1 MMRGT
6 RIVINHT
13 AQMGPNTWSLIEPA
27 SWSIVDG
34 VVGKV
39 SSRKKNGWL
48 RVHIEPPTGA
58 TGTTVTV
65 RNGIGVRKW
74 DETDQANMEP
84 KSLAPLQKLEDE
96 AIAEFEIDPI
106 KYMEKREIVADE
118 IDSKSDSGDE
128 DIEIVDP
135 PDDAY
140 GDLTSE
146 QQQVIRRLIGQFK
159 NTNKSTGLL

>member
-1 MMRGT
+1 
-6 RIVINHT
+6 
-13 AQMGPNTWSLIEPA
+13 
-27 SWSIVDG
+27 
-34 VVGKV
+34 
-39 SSRKKNGWL
+39 
-48 RVHIEPPTGA
+48 
-58 TGTTVTV
+58 
-65 RNGIGVRKW
+65 
-74 DETDQANMEP
+74 MEP